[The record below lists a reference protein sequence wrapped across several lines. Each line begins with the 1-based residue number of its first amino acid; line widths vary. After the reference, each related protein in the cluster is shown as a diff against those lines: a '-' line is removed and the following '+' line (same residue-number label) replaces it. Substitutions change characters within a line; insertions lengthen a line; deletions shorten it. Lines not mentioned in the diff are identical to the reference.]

1 MKSDTQHLPPLALP
15 RRGNSLAFWMST
27 ISAVAVLEALLHAW
41 PLQIAVICVVLGVV
55 FSQDWYLR
63 DESADLRNRG
73 AFIFRPGVV
82 NFMAGAAAGCI
93 IAGMAC
99 VAIYCYGLPFPLSST
114 GILQLSAGL
123 GASIASLFPV
133 VAWCL
138 RAVFLFVGTCATFA
152 S

>member
-1 MKSDTQHLPPLALP
+1 A
-15 RRGNSLAFWMST
+15 
-27 ISAVAVLEALLHAW
+27 
-41 PLQIAVICVVLGVV
+41 
-55 FSQDWYLR
+55 
-63 DESADLRNRG
+63 
-73 AFIFRPGVV
+73 V

-93 IAGMAC
+93 IAGTAC
-99 VAIYCYGLPFPLSST
+99 VAIYCYGFPFPLSPT

-152 S
+152 P